1 MRASIRQIVSLVAI
15 YAIALHAILL
25 GVAPVLAGGSA
36 AGDPFAIICHG
47 DAQGT
52 APAEQA
58 PSGPDIIPGYACDHC
73 ILCSASTPPILESI
87 FAGQLSP
94 TRLVQVLQLTSN
106 AARSHLAITLHIA
119 RGPPIFA

>member
-73 ILCSASTPPILESI
+73 ILCSASTPPILEDRKS
-87 FAGQLSP
+87 
-94 TRLVQVLQLTSN
+94 TRLNS
-106 AARSHLAITLHIA
+106 SHLKLSRMPSSA
-119 RGPPIFA
+119 